1 MELQEILS
9 RLEKN
14 DKSLT
19 ELDLSFNSIGPE
31 GAKAIADVLK
41 TNTTLTKL
49 YLTDNEIGDEGGKAL
64 AEALKVNTT
73 VTKLYLSNNKIGDEG
88 AKALAQALKEKSTVT
103 SINLMGNNIGPE
115 GAKALALALEKN
127 STVTSIDLMGNK
139 IGDQGA
145 EALAQVLE
153 KNSTVTSINLI
164 DNNIGP
170 EGAKALAQALKENS
184 TVTSINLSFNKIGDQ
199 GAEALAQVLEKNS
212 TVTSINLSFNNI
224 GPEGAKALA
233 QVLKEKSTVTS
244 IDLSFNKIGAEGA
257 KALAQVLEKNSTLTS
272 IDLSYNNNIGDQG
285 AKALAQALEENT
297 TVTHLTLNLNG
308 NGIGKE
314 ISDKINQ
321 LIERNK
327 KIATIKAS
335 LLKGAEIVRIK
346 EGQISIGG
354 TKYDKK
360 VAKLAIKSI
369 VNDLEPDANDNY
381 SKKSRKESITNKLK
395 DKNKSN
401 HLYFLARILNSLN
414 AHGEKIF
421 SDNEIN
427 ILIEEFVESDELIK
441 SINAISRTISSSKQI
456 LREYK
461 QDKENTGCS
470 SRSSSKFLS
479 LSTEDR
485 SCIFYQMLPPK
496 TKEIFTKK
504 VNHRDSASIEG
515 SEMQEG
521 DDQINIK
528 KLESFIKI
536 FTPEINEKIKNKM
549 DINYII
555 NHDTKNDS
563 KPDPASTI
571 HPASSAESLKGRNVG
586 R

>member
-1 MELQEILS
+1 
-9 RLEKN
+9 
-14 DKSLT
+14 
-19 ELDLSFNSIGPE
+19 
-31 GAKAIADVLK
+31 
-41 TNTTLTKL
+41 
-49 YLTDNEIGDEGGKAL
+49 
-64 AEALKVNTT
+64 
-73 VTKLYLSNNKIGDEG
+73 
-88 AKALAQALKEKSTVT
+88 VT
-103 SINLMGNNIGPE
+103 SINLM
-115 GAKALALALEKN
+115 
-127 STVTSIDLMGNK
+127 
-139 IGDQGA
+139 
-145 EALAQVLE
+145 
-153 KNSTVTSINLI
+153 
-164 DNNIGP
+164 DNN
-170 EGAKALAQALKENS
+170 
-184 TVTSINLSFNKIGDQ
+184 IGDQ

-212 TVTSINLSFNNI
+212 TVTSINLSGNNI
-224 GPEGAKALA
+224 GDEGTEALA
-233 QVLKEKSTVTS
+233 LALKEKSTVTS
-244 IDLSFNKIGAEGA
+244 INLSGNNIGAEGA
-257 KALAQVLEKNSTLTS
+257 KALAQVLEKNSTVTSINLSGNNIGAEGAKALAQVLEENSTVTSIDLSFNNIGPEGAKALADALQVNKTLIELNLQRNQIGAKGAVALAQALKENSTVTS
-272 IDLSYNNNIGDQG
+272 IDLSYNNIGPEG
-285 AKALAQALEENT
+285 AKALAQVLEKNSTVTSIYLVGNNIGVEGAEALALALEKNT

-456 LREYK
+456 LQEYK

-470 SRSSSKFLS
+470 SSSSSKFLS
-479 LSTEDR
+479 LSPEAR

-496 TKEIFTKK
+496 TKDIFTKK
-504 VNHRDSASIEG
+504 VNHRYSASIKG

-528 KLESFIKI
+528 KLESFIEI
-536 FTPEINEKIKNKM
+536 FTPEINKEMDIKYIINHKM

-555 NHDTKNDS
+555 NHYTQYDF

-571 HPASSAESLKGRNVG
+571 HSASNEASLKGRNVG

>member
-1 MELQEILS
+1 
-9 RLEKN
+9 
-14 DKSLT
+14 
-19 ELDLSFNSIGPE
+19 
-31 GAKAIADVLK
+31 
-41 TNTTLTKL
+41 
-49 YLTDNEIGDEGGKAL
+49 
-64 AEALKVNTT
+64 
-73 VTKLYLSNNKIGDEG
+73 
-88 AKALAQALKEKSTVT
+88 
-103 SINLMGNNIGPE
+103 MGNNIG
-115 GAKALALALEKN
+115 
-127 STVTSIDLMGNK
+127 
-139 IGDQGA
+139 
-145 EALAQVLE
+145 AQ
-153 KNSTVTSINLI
+153 
-164 DNNIGP
+164 
-170 EGAKALAQALKENS
+170 
-184 TVTSINLSFNKIGDQ
+184 
-199 GAEALAQVLEKNS
+199 
-212 TVTSINLSFNNI
+212 
-224 GPEGAKALA
+224 GAKALA

-244 IDLSFNKIGAEGA
+244 INLSFNNIGDEGVKALADALQVNKTLIELNLQRNQIGDEGAVALAQVLKEKSTVTSINLMDNDIGDQGAE
-257 KALAQVLEKNSTLTS
+257 ALAQVLEVNSTVTS
-272 IDLSYNNNIGDQG
+272 IYLSFNNNIGDQG
-285 AKALAQALEENT
+285 AEALALALEKNT

-327 KIATIKAS
+327 KIATIKTS
-335 LLKGAEIVRIK
+335 LLEGAEIVRM
-346 EGQISIGG
+346 EGNKISINGD
-354 TKYDKK
+354 THDKE
-360 VAKLAIKSI
+360 VLVLAIKSI
-369 VNDLEPDANDNY
+369 VKDLEPDANESH
-381 SKKSRKESITNKLK
+381 SKKSRKKSITNELK

-521 DDQINIK
+521 DDQINDSTEVIESQEVKNIDQINIK

-536 FTPEINEKIKNKM
+536 FTPEINEKINEKINGKM

-555 NHDTKNDS
+555 NHDTRYDL

-571 HPASSAESLKGRNVG
+571 HPASNEASLKGRNVG

>member
-184 TVTSINLSFNKIGDQ
+184 TVTSINLSFN
-199 GAEALAQVLEKNS
+199 
-212 TVTSINLSFNNI
+212 NI

-327 KIATIKAS
+327 KIATIKTS
-335 LLKGAEIVRIK
+335 LLEGAEIVRM
-346 EGQISIGG
+346 EGNKISINGD
-354 TKYDKK
+354 THDKE
-360 VAKLAIKSI
+360 VLVLAIKSI
-369 VNDLEPDANDNY
+369 VKDLEPDANESH
-381 SKKSRKESITNKLK
+381 SKKSRKESITNELK

-421 SDNEIN
+421 SDIEIN

>member
-153 KNSTVTSINLI
+153 KNST
-164 DNNIGP
+164 
-170 EGAKALAQALKENS
+170 
-184 TVTSINLSFNKIGDQ
+184 
-199 GAEALAQVLEKNS
+199 
-212 TVTSINLSFNNI
+212 
-224 GPEGAKALA
+224 
-233 QVLKEKSTVTS
+233 
-244 IDLSFNKIGAEGA
+244 
-257 KALAQVLEKNSTLTS
+257 LTS

-327 KIATIKAS
+327 KIATIKTS
-335 LLKGAEIVRIK
+335 LLEGAEIVRM
-346 EGQISIGG
+346 EGNKISINGD
-354 TKYDKK
+354 THDKE
-360 VAKLAIKSI
+360 VLVLAIKSI
-369 VNDLEPDANDNY
+369 VKDLEPDANESH
-381 SKKSRKESITNKLK
+381 SKKSRKESITNELK

-421 SDNEIN
+421 SDIEIN